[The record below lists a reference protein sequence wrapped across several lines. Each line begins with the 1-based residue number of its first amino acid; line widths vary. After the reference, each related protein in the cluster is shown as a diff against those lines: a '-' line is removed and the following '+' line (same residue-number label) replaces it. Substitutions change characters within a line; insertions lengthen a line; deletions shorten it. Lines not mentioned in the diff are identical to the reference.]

1 MTSFKERK
9 KYSKYPKLKSKIRKN
24 EFHNL
29 KQAKMLSKSDG
40 LKQNSRRRAK
50 LRNNTDSN
58 VWLTHHKLQYNEV
71 SIPQRAAFMIE
82 WLQGV

>member
-9 KYSKYPKLKSKIRKN
+9 KYSKYPKFKSKIRKN
-24 EFHNL
+24 EFRNL

-40 LKQNSRRRAK
+40 LKQNSRCRAK

-58 VWLTHHKLQYNEV
+58 VWLAHKLQYDEV
-71 SIPQRAAFMIE
+71 SIPQRADLMIE

>member
-24 EFHNL
+24 KFYSWEQT
-29 KQAKMLSKSDG
+29 KILSKSDG
-40 LKQNSRRRAK
+40 LKQNSIRRAK

-58 VWLTHHKLQYNEV
+58 VWLTHKLQYGEV
-71 SIPQRAAFMIE
+71 SIPQRADLMIE